1 MHRAIAVA
9 EVSPGVQ
16 SLLKRGF
23 PFAVREYQLK
33 LNQLIP
39 FLPEVRSISGN
50 KPNIVYNAVTFDSRE
65 VRPGAIYVTKISAE
79 SAFGDALQIFSAGVA

>member
-1 MHRAIAVA
+1 MYRAIAVA

-65 VRPGAIYVTKISAE
+65 VLYRNPLSPANMTYPAGATS
-79 SAFGDALQIFSAGVA
+79 